1 MEQKS
6 VYNAAEKDCLSTDT
20 NSNYILEKLD
30 IKVEEDCD
38 RFYENPETL
47 QNVIGMKQEPPDVV
61 TDGIINNQKTE
72 YCSDF
77 EDQSNFDK
85 PIDIK
90 QEELIIK
97 SEIIDLPKRRLEYLL
112 IDHSKIIIIMTD
124 PQSYAERPTNN
135 FFFFHR
141 PVVSNYRLS

>member
-112 IDHSKIIIIMTD
+112 IDHSKMT
-124 PQSYAERPTNN
+124 S
-135 FFFFHR
+135 
-141 PVVSNYRLS
+141 